1 LQTLL
6 SLISRYYPLPEKSLI
21 TLSDSLQKVAFPKGH
36 LLFKAGKTDRNLYF
50 IEKGIARAFC
60 FQKEKEITFWFGSEG
75 DAVLSYN
82 SYIAG
87 NPGYE
92 NIELLEP
99 SVLYKIEHTV
109 LQQLF
114 ATDIALANWGR
125 KMAEFELIKTEER
138 FISRQ
143 FKTASE
149 RYRELIASNPQ
160 LLQRVQLGHIA
171 SYLGVTQV
179 TLSRI
184 RSENK

>member
-1 LQTLL
+1 MKALL
-6 SLISRYYPLPEKSLI
+6 SRISAYYPLPETSLK
-21 TLSDSLQKVAFPKGH
+21 TLSDSLQKVELPKGH

-60 FQKEKEITFWFGSEG
+60 FQNEKEVTFWFGSEG
-75 DAVLSYN
+75 DAVLSFN

-87 NPGYE
+87 KPGYE
-92 NIELLEP
+92 NIELLEA
-99 SVLYKIEHTV
+99 SVLYKIEHAV
-109 LQQLF
+109 LQQFF

-125 KMAEFELIKTEER
+125 KMAERELVKTEER

-149 RYRELIASNPQ
+149 RYHELITRNPQ

-171 SYLGVTQV
+171 SFLGVTQV

-184 RSENK
+184 RSENS